1 MAFDPTN
8 YKLTAMQNWDT
19 VATSYHSSWASNGIG
34 PFKSTAELVNVAD
47 IGPDNRVLDVAC
59 GTGAVSA
66 IAMKK
71 LGSSGSLIGIA
82 QFIQMDAEKLGLRG
96 QFDRILCQYAL
107 MFFPDSQRV
116 LLSLRELLEKNG
128 KLALAVHGA
137 AKGVPYF
144 STIME
149 PVLNVIPD
157 IRPPQTP
164 TVHRFGEQRE
174 LQAVLS
180 KAGYSDI
187 CITTMMFEYNAGTF
201 EQYWSDYLS
210 TTASSIRK
218 RIEENENNLSLIKKQ
233 AFERSLA
240 FTFDGA
246 ITFPWDVLIATAEP

>member
-1 MAFDPTN
+1 
-8 YKLTAMQNWDT
+8 
-19 VATSYHSSWASNGIG
+19 
-34 PFKSTAELVNVAD
+34 
-47 IGPDNRVLDVAC
+47 
-59 GTGAVSA
+59 
-66 IAMKK
+66 
-71 LGSSGSLIGIA
+71 
-82 QFIQMDAEKLGLRG
+82 
-96 QFDRILCQYAL
+96 

-218 RIEENENNLSLIKKQ
+218 RIEENENYLSLIKKQ

-240 FTFDGA
+240 FSFDGS
-246 ITFPWDVLIATAEP
+246 ITFPWEVLIATAEP